1 MRYNVQLR
9 APAQDMAR
17 EEITKQVVFLSPAI
31 ENVAFS
37 DTGDQVYFD
46 APEILGETLRS
57 EVQTLAT
64 RIERAL
70 RNIQRKTVF
79 RSAEAANPQF
89 APDFDSTDIR
99 FLGTG
104 QVLLAGLPL
113 RLFRYFDRVFEEFG
127 QQWNPTPLAVPTLI
141 PTHVLARCDY
151 FRSFP
156 HYVTFVTHLQEDAR
170 VIDDFRRSHH
180 TAEDL
185 NANAM
190 QAMTQPDT
198 CLTPALCYH
207 VYHLTQESTIPASG
221 TVYGMCGKCF
231 RFESRNVSD
240 MRRLWEFTMRELVF
254 LGSRQA
260 VTEAK
265 ERSVEIM
272 ADFLR
277 SHRLAA
283 EIRTASDPFF
293 IAPEAVAKTFFQ
305 LSSESKLEVS
315 LILPE
320 GERTAV
326 ASHNYHSDF
335 FGTAFNTKIEGG
347 GPMHSVCVAFGLE
360 RWVYGFL
367 RQHGSN
373 PAKWPD
379 PVRNAAEFTGL
390 QGRDS

>member
-1 MRYNVQLR
+1 MRYNVQLPV
-9 APAQDMAR
+9 AAKDMAR

-31 ENVAFS
+31 ENVTFS
-37 DTGDQVYFD
+37 ESGDQVFFD
-46 APEILGETLRS
+46 APEILGDALRS
-57 EVQTLAT
+57 EVQILAK

-70 RNIQRKTVF
+70 RNVQRKTVF
-79 RSAEAANPQF
+79 RSPEAADPQF
-89 APDFDSTDIR
+89 APIVDSTDIC

-113 RLFRYFDRVFEEFG
+113 KLFRYFDRVFEEFG
-127 QQWNPTPLAVPTLI
+127 REWNPTRLAVPALI
-141 PTHVLARCDY
+141 PTHVLAKCDY

-170 VIDDFRRSHH
+170 VIDAFRSNHH
-180 TAEDL
+180 AAEDL

-190 QAMTQPDT
+190 QAMSQPDT

-207 VYHLTQESTIPASG
+207 VYHFTQGSTIPTSG
-221 TVYGMCGKCF
+221 TVYGMSGKCF

-240 MRRLWEFTMRELVF
+240 MRRLWEFTMREIVF

-277 SHRLAA
+277 SHHLAA

-293 IAPEAVAKTFFQ
+293 VAPEAVAKTFFQ

-315 LILPE
+315 LMLPE

-335 FGTAFNTKIEGG
+335 FGNAFNTKIEGG
-347 GPMHSVCVAFGLE
+347 GPMHSMCVAFGLE

-367 RQHGSN
+367 SQHGSD

-379 PVRNAAEFTGL
+379 PVRNAPEFMG
-390 QGRDS
+390 